1 MGGSIAATEAI
12 DRLASGEGLTILA
25 VIVVVEFLAIVV
37 LYRRNN
43 QLQDK
48 LLGMVTSM
56 GKENSELV
64 TQNNTA
70 LGANAEIIRQSV
82 RIMERFK

>member
-1 MGGSIAATEAI
+1 MGGTLAAEEVI
-12 DRLASGEGLTILA
+12 DRLASGEAITILA
-25 VIVVVEFLAIVV
+25 VIVVVEFIVLAV

-48 LLGMVTSM
+48 LLDMATTM
-56 GKENSELV
+56 GKENSDLV

-70 LGANAEIIRQSV
+70 LGANAEIMRQAV
-82 RIMERFK
+82 RMMERSQ

>member
-1 MGGSIAATEAI
+1 MDPTQIIQEIGGGLAAVAI
-12 DRLASGEGLTILA
+12 VAQA
-25 VIVVVEFLAIVV
+25 FAIVV

-48 LLGMVTSM
+48 LLEMTQAM
-56 GKENSELV
+56 GRENSDLV

-70 LGANAEIIRQSV
+70 LGANAEIMRQAV
-82 RIMERFK
+82 RVMESFK